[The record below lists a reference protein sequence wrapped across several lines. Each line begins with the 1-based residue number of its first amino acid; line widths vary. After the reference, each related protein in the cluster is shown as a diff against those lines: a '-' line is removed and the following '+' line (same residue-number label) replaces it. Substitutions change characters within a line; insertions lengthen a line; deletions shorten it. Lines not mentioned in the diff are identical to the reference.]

1 MTPLLC
7 KVKVENLAS
16 SDRRGQPPNA
26 MNEDRATPT
35 EKNSSLEDAGSLAIS
50 ELDFRPP
57 SESMLAQR
65 T

>member
-1 MTPLLC
+1 MTPLLY
-7 KVKVENLAS
+7 KVKVENLDS

-35 EKNSSLEDAGSLAIS
+35 EKNSSLEDLAMS